1 MNTFFRLPQL
11 VPLVSVFFFYGV
23 FSAKVAE
30 AATGMEAKSPIDIRS
45 DSTTFVEKLP
55 VPRFNLSSNTNLD
68 VINTGSPEMGE
79 TIQANVAA
87 NAGSVTLGGNTYNLS
102 QFHFNTPG
110 EHLLNGQRSTME
122 VHMVFA
128 DAANANNLLV
138 VGRWIN
144 EGSFNSAL
152 DPIFSNLPQ
161 TTTDHLAVNSF
172 DLNSLLPTSLESF
185 RYTGSLPGTSAEN
198 VKWVNLAQP
207 LEMSATQVQNFQTLF
222 PMGNAHPVQ
231 PLDGRIILTD
241 VPGFATAVPEPKTYA
256 MLFAGLGLIGVIARR
271 RRATSGFYSSIA

>member
-1 MNTFFRLPQL
+1 MNTFFRRLQL
-11 VPLVSVFFFYGV
+11 VSLVSVFFFCGV
-23 FSAKVAE
+23 FSAKAVE

-55 VPRFNLSSNTNLD
+55 APQFNLSSNTNLD

-79 TIQANVAA
+79 TIEANVAA

-110 EHLLNGQRSTME
+110 EHPLNGQRSTME
-122 VHMVFA
+122 MHMVFA

-144 EGSFNSAL
+144 QGSFNSAL

-161 TTTDHLAVNSF
+161 TSADHLTVNSF
-172 DLNSLLPTSLESF
+172 DLNSLLPTNLESF
-185 RYTGSLPGTSAEN
+185 RYTGSLPGTSAED
-198 VKWVNLAQP
+198 VKWINLAQP
-207 LEMSATQVQNFQTLF
+207 LEMSTAQIQNFQELF

-241 VPGFATAVPEPKTYA
+241 VPGFAAPIPEPETYA
-256 MLFAGLGLIGVIARR
+256 MLLAGLALIGFMARR
-271 RRATSGFYSSIA
+271 RLANPGFMGSIA